1 MEFEVVTVKRSLDL
15 SENYTA
21 TKVGTLEIGL
31 QSINDDIVE
40 LEIHGPDGIEKI
52 SIPMGT
58 AATCQ
63 GYTIIN
69 RDVGLQLPQG
79 KKRRFLR
86 RDIPAKEGV
95 MEAVLDTRWGDQ
107 SMKVEEPEKNAAY
120 DFMLVRQY
128 EIVGDRPKVYIGQDV
143 LHFGELRIEIGDRVE
158 EGSRNFKKPRYAEF
172 VIRHEDEDEPETH
185 QIKLDGK
192 YYRVEDNYRIRVTSY
207 DFYNE
212 WYQAFGI
219 SIVKG
224 RPKDYI
230 DETEDVGTAEG
241 IASEAHVGH
250 TEALTLSET
259 RLKEAE
265 RNPNEGIIKL
275 GEAKNIGKVGVKVLK
290 MKPGAVQVM
299 LLSPQVKKT
308 VLVHGQ
314 PFEFGR
320 YDVTLVG
327 VHGDRAIIRID
338 ED

>member
-1 MEFEVVTVKRSLDL
+1 MEFEVVTVKRGLDL
-15 SENYTA
+15 AENYAA
-21 TKVGTLEIGL
+21 TRVGTLEIGL
-31 QSINDDIVE
+31 QSVSDDLAE

-52 SIPMGT
+52 SIPKGT

-69 RDVGLQLPQG
+69 RDVGLQLPEG

-95 MEAVLDTRWGDQ
+95 MEVVLDIRWGDQ
-107 SMKVEEPEKNAAY
+107 GLVIEEPEKNAAY

-128 EIVGDRPKVYIGQDV
+128 EIVGDRPKVYKDQDMLV
-143 LHFGELRIEIGDRVE
+143 FGDLRIEIGDRVE
-158 EGSRNFKKPRYAEF
+158 EGSRNYKKPRYAEF
-172 VIRHEDEDEPETH
+172 VIREGNDEPETH

-192 YYRVEDNYRIRVTSY
+192 YHRIEDNYRIRVTSY

-219 SIVKG
+219 SIVRG
-224 RPKDYI
+224 RPKDEI
-230 DETEDVGTAEG
+230 DETEDVGAAGG
-241 IASEAHVGH
+241 IAAEAHVGH

-259 RLKEAE
+259 RLQEAE
-265 RNPNEGIIKL
+265 RNPNEEIIKE
-275 GEAKNIGKVGVKVLK
+275 GEAKNIGKVGIKILK
-290 MKPGAVQVM
+290 MKPGAAQVM

-320 YDVTLVG
+320 YDITLVG
-327 VHGDRAIIRID
+327 VHKDRAIIRVE